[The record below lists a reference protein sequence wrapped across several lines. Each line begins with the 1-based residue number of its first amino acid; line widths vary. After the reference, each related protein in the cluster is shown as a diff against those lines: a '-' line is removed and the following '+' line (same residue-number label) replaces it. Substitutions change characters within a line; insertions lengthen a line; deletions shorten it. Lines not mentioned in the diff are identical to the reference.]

1 MPYFQL
7 RITCTQLRT
16 RAVVLRAIKA
26 LIRHYKLECYS
37 TGYEELNKYGEPC
50 DPHVHFHFLGDIDRL
65 NPKRCMGD
73 WLRRH
78 FANQDI
84 ELKGNKMWSLKMV
97 EEPDDFCRWFRYT
110 LKEGLIMDMIKCDDC
125 DEIQEKGLENVIKLA
140 ENEKADSIEQNI
152 LRREKLANKDK
163 FKQKMYEFIDEERKE
178 GDTEKRVIWCLIFEY
193 YRKIEKPIN
202 FSTIEGYCNL
212 WLADH
217 GQLSAINA
225 FDLFHNNNCN

>member
-7 RITCTQLRT
+7 RITCSQLRT
-16 RAVVLRAIKA
+16 KHVVLRSIRA

-37 TGYEELNKYGEPC
+37 TGYEELNSFGEPC

-73 WLRRH
+73 WLKRH

-97 EEPDDFCRWFRYT
+97 EEPEDFCRWFRYT
-110 LKEGLIMDMIKCDDC
+110 LKEGPIMDMIKCDDC

-140 ENEKADSIEQNI
+140 TNEKADSIEQNL
-152 LRREKLANKDK
+152 LRREKLLLKDK
-163 FKQKMYEFIDEERKE
+163 FKQKMYDYIDEEFKRREE
-178 GDTEKRVIWCLIFEY
+178 GFWF
-193 YRKIEKPIN
+193 
-202 FSTIEGYCNL
+202 
-212 WLADH
+212 
-217 GQLSAINA
+217 
-225 FDLFHNNNCN
+225 NNNGTPTYITGTHYM